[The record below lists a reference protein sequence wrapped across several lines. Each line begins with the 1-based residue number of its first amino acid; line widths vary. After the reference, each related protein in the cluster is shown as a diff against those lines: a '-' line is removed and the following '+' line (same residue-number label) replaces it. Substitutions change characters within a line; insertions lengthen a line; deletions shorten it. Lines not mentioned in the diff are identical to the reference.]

1 MYLSHYNLAEKP
13 FQISTD
19 PKFLWLGEKH
29 REALAVLKY
38 SIINNQGFV
47 LLTGDVGT
55 GKTTLINALVKSLDQ
70 DTVVAVAS
78 NPKLDRL
85 EFFNLIANAF
95 RFKKSFQDKL
105 DFTIYFSQ
113 FLKAAYKENKK
124 VLFIIDEAQNIS
136 SDLLEEIRLLSNIE
150 IPERKLLN
158 IFFVGQSEF
167 NNILM
172 RNKCRPLRQRIT
184 VTYNIEPLTESETK
198 EYIKHRLKVAG
209 TTSEIFNEKAMRKV
223 HSFSKGYPRLI
234 NIMCDHALLSAYVK
248 DITTVPP
255 KIIKECTK
263 ELSLP
268 GEIKSSKS
276 QKVRPTNRERKK
288 FGKRA
293 ILYFCL
299 VLLLIPLFY
308 PPVSTTLEGYFT
320 NVINFYDQLFQQI
333 AGPAH
338 SYNAQ
343 EIEARKAEKI
353 RTNEPLGQKKLTYS
367 PPQPI
372 AEEVTVVGQPADKES
387 TGAVSEDRKPID
399 LKDCNLVIPFGYNS
413 NEVPESAYGSLQRC
427 ASIMMQD
434 PAIVMIIKGYSDN
447 AGSGTY
453 NKKLSKF
460 RANIV
465 KSYLVGQGISHS
477 RMKTI
482 GMGEENPVKPNRTAE
497 GRRAN
502 RRVEVEVR
510 R

>member
-1 MYLSHYNLAEKP
+1 
-13 FQISTD
+13 
-19 PKFLWLGEKH
+19 
-29 REALAVLKY
+29 
-38 SIINNQGFV
+38 
-47 LLTGDVGT
+47 
-55 GKTTLINALVKSLDQ
+55 
-70 DTVVAVAS
+70 
-78 NPKLDRL
+78 
-85 EFFNLIANAF
+85 
-95 RFKKSFQDKL
+95 
-105 DFTIYFSQ
+105 
-113 FLKAAYKENKK
+113 
-124 VLFIIDEAQNIS
+124 
-136 SDLLEEIRLLSNIE
+136 
-150 IPERKLLN
+150 
-158 IFFVGQSEF
+158 
-167 NNILM
+167 
-172 RNKCRPLRQRIT
+172 
-184 VTYNIEPLTESETK
+184 
-198 EYIKHRLKVAG
+198 
-209 TTSEIFNEKAMRKV
+209 
-223 HSFSKGYPRLI
+223 
-234 NIMCDHALLSAYVK
+234 MCDHALLSAYVK

-372 AEEVTVVGQPADKES
+372 AEEVTVVGQPAGKES